1 MPRGRKPGTKSK
13 KSTKSASKPA
23 EQQARRLNMPKQPIL
38 VKTCQELL
46 AAIAAKETQVT
57 LGDNII
63 TNTNLLINHDLEIKF
78 NGYSIISEE
87 SIAAARVLDIRS
99 GKVTL
104 SGCGKVFAMGA
115 RSVAVRIFGA
125 MSAGTSHYTD
135 VAIGK
140 EISLY
145 APDSYGILISPNLG
159 VAYGVNVEIAGQIM
173 AHDGICVASG
183 IHGDIHNSPHININ
197 KTAHIIADE
206 TIGVAIEA
214 AGYGNWRV
222 ADATLH
228 GAVGVMARTGIL
240 ELNGPKIL
248 AHTGETFRIEDGVE
262 KTLQLKLDGGAYL
275 SERAAIIG
283 GLAGPIKKLALQ
295 NSEFYS
301 PLDEVFTPEIEACM
315 TIKNCE
321 FESDVVGFLDS
332 LAMLETPAEN
342 MAEHDTEIIEGDDEV
357 AADAISEAT
366 EDNDETIKVT
376 KTNEVKASEAPVA
389 GDDSEV
395 LAKEIDGEEATSKGV
410 TDAIELEQELEF
422 QDLELLDED
431 DFVDEMFE
439 LDFDAEPQS
448 GLGTESSSE
457 LQTVKPRVTKSNKRA
472 KKSPKSRQ
480 QQSLPELRPAPKFTA
495 SLDFA
500 HELTDAETDEQ
511 EILQALREDATEP
524 SLAMPVIVRPPMPAD
539 IGEQEAAKIALAD
552 AIAEIRKLSADDYEV
567 GFSELEQALKNAEQI
582 LAKPR
587 VSLTAIRDA
596 AAALL
601 QAFDTLEEHDDMALS
616 DAELD
621 ELFYQGAV
629 LEEMLRPSAAA
640 KSKTSASEA
649 KLPTSRIGA
658 DSDSALVQTEIAKVA
673 SGARK
678 PETAKLPAEPEPDFT
693 VLSDAL
699 ATISTL
705 NLSKYTAASQS
716 ALLTELDQA
725 QTVLMNLQSTQA
737 EIDAVAMNLLA
748 QMSHLETQPT
758 KHAVGQIVAKTSTP
772 APVISAILP
781 ATMIDELSPVS
792 TWSLGVTMIDELSPF
807 VTDATTREKM
817 LRAMRPHFKVI
828 LETLT
833 RPFRKLARGIAA
845 GIKAGMRAYRE
856 TLHANRV

>member
-46 AAIAAKETQVT
+46 DAIAAKETQVT

-115 RSVAVRIFGA
+115 RGVAVRIFGA
-125 MSAGTSHYTD
+125 MSASTSHYTD
-135 VAIGK
+135 VTIGK

-183 IHGDIHNSPHININ
+183 IHGDMHNLPHINIV
-197 KTAHIIADE
+197 KTANIVADE
-206 TIGVAIEA
+206 TTGVAIEA

-222 ADATLH
+222 ADVTLH

-240 ELNGPKIL
+240 ELNGSKIL
-248 AHTGETFRIEDGVE
+248 AHTGETFRIEDGAE
-262 KTLQLKLDGGAYL
+262 KTLQLKLDGGTYL

-321 FESDVVGFLDS
+321 FESDVAGFLES
-332 LAMLETPAEN
+332 LAMPETPAEN
-342 MAEHDTEIIEGDDEV
+342 MAEHDTEIIEGDDE
-357 AADAISEAT
+357 ATADTISEAT
-366 EDNDETIKVT
+366 EDYDETIKAT
-376 KTNEVKASEAPVA
+376 KTNEKKVGEEPAVKNDNDNLTEKIDGRKAAGDGASEATEP
-389 GDDSEV
+389 
-395 LAKEIDGEEATSKGV
+395 
-410 TDAIELEQELEF
+410 ELEF

-448 GLGTESSSE
+448 ELGAESSLE
-457 LQTVKPRVTKSNKRA
+457 PQTVKPRATKSNKRA
-472 KKSPKSRQ
+472 KKLPKPR

-524 SLAMPVIVRPPMPAD
+524 SLVMPAIARPPMPAD
-539 IGEQEAAKIALAD
+539 VGEQEAAKIALTD

-629 LEEMLRPSAAA
+629 LEEMLRPSATV
-640 KSKTSASEA
+640 KSKTSASET
-649 KLPTSRIGA
+649 KLPASRLGA
-658 DSDSALVQTEIAKVA
+658 DSDLALVQTEIAKVA

-699 ATISTL
+699 TTISTL

-716 ALLTELDQA
+716 ALLAELDQA

-748 QMSHLETQPT
+748 QMSHLETRPT
-758 KHAVGQIVAKTSTP
+758 KHAVEQIVAKTSTP